1 MNDTT
6 TPSRLRMIRGV
17 LHQYGYRLVLGELP
31 RLYYGNDAGFQEN
44 YGAWKELRALQ
55 ARAPVA
61 PGPDRE
67 SASLRREGFLALGKP
82 YPPSLVES
90 IRNKFEA
97 LIRSDASLPI
107 GPRVKEA
114 IRGIVDPLEH
124 IPELEQLLSPAIRT
138 ILQGY
143 YRTHFKVEHV
153 RLWRNVHV
161 EGPAAHQDVFS
172 NLWHNDHDP
181 VTLLRLFVY
190 MTDGVTRDTGAT
202 RFHGIPATK
211 QIMRRGYMRRR
222 AILPPAR
229 RILEDE
235 SRMLFFEGD
244 AGSACLLN
252 PQLCLHRAGVPG
264 PGSHRDMIQFTLAP
278 SDRPLPEHWAAAMP
292 PDPVMRAYAEAARGS
307 RIR

>member
-1 MNDTT
+1 MNTT
-6 TPSRLRMIRGV
+6 TAPSRLRMIRGV

-44 YGAWKELRALQ
+44 YRAWKELRELQ
-55 ARAPVA
+55 ARAPV
-61 PGPDRE
+61 P
-67 SASLRREGFLALGKP
+67 ASGETQSDLLRRNGFLPLGKP
-82 YPPSLVES
+82 YPQPLVES
-90 IRNKFEA
+90 IRTKCEA
-97 LIRSDASLPI
+97 LIQSDASLPI

-124 IPELEQLLSPAIRT
+124 IPELEQLLSPDIRAI
-138 ILQGY
+138 LHGY
-143 YRTHFKVEHV
+143 YRTHFKIEHV

-161 EGPAAHQDVFS
+161 EGAAANQDVFS

-190 MTDGVTRDTGAT
+190 MTDGVTRETGAT

-222 AILPPAR
+222 AVLPPAR

-278 SDRPLPEHWAAAMP
+278 SDQPLPERWAATMP
-292 PDPVMRAYAEAARGS
+292 PDPVMRAYAESTRDS
-307 RIR
+307 RSR